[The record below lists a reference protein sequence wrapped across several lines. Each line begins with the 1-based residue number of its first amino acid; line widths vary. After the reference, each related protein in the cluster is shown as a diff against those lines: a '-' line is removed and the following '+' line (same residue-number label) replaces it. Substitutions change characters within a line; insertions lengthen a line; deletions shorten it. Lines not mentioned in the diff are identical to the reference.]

1 MNPDEALEVAQSIG
15 ELLVERAIVHEG
27 RATWL
32 GDEQHL
38 LDGTWQVVHSSIE
51 GDLYGG
57 TSGVALYLGRLAAA
71 TGRDDFA
78 ETARQAFEHARRWYR
93 QTSPPPTLYEG
104 SLGLACVAAE
114 LADLLDGSPNDAADF
129 VVDELLPTNS
139 TEDADLV
146 GGRAGS
152 LVALLHLATRL
163 RRPDLDP
170 VVARLAASLAGDAER
185 GTHRGASWRS
195 TASIEPG
202 IPPHATAPLCGLAH
216 GASGVAWA
224 LAEYATATG
233 DDTYRAVVRDAIE
246 YERAWFDAAQQ
257 NWPDLRGM
265 TSDRVASGERPSFP
279 VFWCHGA
286 LGIGLVRLR
295 LHQLDERNDDAA
307 EAEAAIMCALR
318 FAADVESAGMPY
330 DLSLCHGLG
339 GVVELLVY
347 AAHVFD
353 EPELRAQALTTLA
366 VGLDLQGADDVRWPC
381 GVRDGGEN
389 PSLMLG
395 IAGIGLAF
403 LRAADPRTQ
412 GMGLPY
418 AQPMSWQ
425 RLIVK
430 LAGEFDEAS
439 LHSRA
444 HAIVAEIDGARLDRI
459 SRRGR
464 ILVRIPS
471 DASISEITERLSAL
485 ADVEYAEPDVTDRAT
500 D

>member
-129 VVDELLPTNS
+129 VVDALLPTNS

-216 GASGVAWA
+216 GASGVA
-224 LAEYATATG
+224 
-233 DDTYRAVVRDAIE
+233 
-246 YERAWFDAAQQ
+246 
-257 NWPDLRGM
+257 
-265 TSDRVASGERPSFP
+265 
-279 VFWCHGA
+279 
-286 LGIGLVRLR
+286 
-295 LHQLDERNDDAA
+295 
-307 EAEAAIMCALR
+307 
-318 FAADVESAGMPY
+318 
-330 DLSLCHGLG
+330 
-339 GVVELLVY
+339 
-347 AAHVFD
+347 
-353 EPELRAQALTTLA
+353 
-366 VGLDLQGADDVRWPC
+366 
-381 GVRDGGEN
+381 
-389 PSLMLG
+389 
-395 IAGIGLAF
+395 
-403 LRAADPRTQ
+403 
-412 GMGLPY
+412 
-418 AQPMSWQ
+418 
-425 RLIVK
+425 
-430 LAGEFDEAS
+430 
-439 LHSRA
+439 
-444 HAIVAEIDGARLDRI
+444 
-459 SRRGR
+459 
-464 ILVRIPS
+464 
-471 DASISEITERLSAL
+471 
-485 ADVEYAEPDVTDRAT
+485 
-500 D
+500 